1 MKMGGIK
8 MKVEDIFNDLP
19 VLETSR
25 TILRKIEKNDVQ
37 DIYSYCSDPEVSK
50 YTTWYP
56 HMKIED
62 TENFIDFIID
72 KYNKSQISP
81 WGIQDKTTGRIIGTC
96 DFVGWDT
103 NHHKAEIGYALS
115 RDYWGQGYMTECV
128 KKIIEFGFEKM
139 DLVRIEARCIL
150 ANTGSA
156 RVMEKSGM
164 EFEGIYRKQVFI
176 KGKFEDLK
184 MYSIINENSAKIF
197 EDNYSIQH
205 HNKSN

>member
-1 MKMGGIK
+1 

-139 DLVRIEARCIL
+139 DLVRIEARCIP
-150 ANTGSA
+150 ANTGSS

-164 EFEGIYRKQVFI
+164 EFEGICRKQVFI
-176 KGKFEDLK
+176 KGKFKDLK

>member
-1 MKMGGIK
+1 MKI
-8 MKVEDIFNDLP
+8 EDIYNDLP

-50 YTTWYP
+50 YTTWHP

-62 TENFIDFIID
+62 TENFVDFIID

-81 WGIQDKTTGRIIGTC
+81 WGIQDKKTDKIIGTC
-96 DFVGWDT
+96 DFVGWDI

-128 KKIIEFGFEKM
+128 KKIIEFGFEHM
-139 DLVRIEARCIL
+139 DLVRIEARCIS
-150 ANTGSA
+150 ANTGSS

-164 EFEGIYRKQVFI
+164 EFEGVFRKHVFI

-184 MYSIINENSAKIF
+184 MYSIINEKSAKRV
-197 EDNYSIQH
+197 EDNIAIR
-205 HNKSN
+205 